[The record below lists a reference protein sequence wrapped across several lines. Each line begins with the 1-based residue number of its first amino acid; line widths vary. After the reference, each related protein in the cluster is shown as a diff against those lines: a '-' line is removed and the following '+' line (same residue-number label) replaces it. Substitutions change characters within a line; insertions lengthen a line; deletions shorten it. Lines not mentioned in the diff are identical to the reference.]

1 METLQEHL
9 ALGMGIAF
17 HAKNIPD
24 KKAIVSE
31 YGERTFM
38 ELNANSNRYAKF
50 LKEKGLQN
58 GDAVAIVCKNMGI

>member
-31 YGERTFM
+31 YGESCLLYTSPSPRDRTRSRM
-38 ELNANSNRYAKF
+38 PSSA
-50 LKEKGLQN
+50 
-58 GDAVAIVCKNMGI
+58 

>member
-24 KKAIVSE
+24 KK
-31 YGERTFM
+31 
-38 ELNANSNRYAKF
+38 
-50 LKEKGLQN
+50 
-58 GDAVAIVCKNMGI
+58 